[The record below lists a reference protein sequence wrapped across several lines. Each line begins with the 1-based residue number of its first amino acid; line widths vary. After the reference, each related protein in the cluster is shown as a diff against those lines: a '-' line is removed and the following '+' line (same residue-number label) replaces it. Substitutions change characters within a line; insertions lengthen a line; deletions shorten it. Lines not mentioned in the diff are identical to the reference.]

1 MNEVPLSYA
10 KHYSSKALI
19 ALLPRLLSKTGMDLM
34 AKIVQ
39 LYYVA
44 RSPDVPGWVK
54 ASVCAGLGY
63 LIVVPDAVPDITPL
77 VGFLDDIAVLS
88 TVFTTVAAHISPKV
102 KGQAD
107 AKLAEL
113 FPTTAINNSAN
124 DSAQTQANKTQGDET
139 QHKT

>member
-1 MNEVPLSYA
+1 MSEVPLSYA
-10 KHYSSKALI
+10 KHYSSKALV
-19 ALLPRLLSKTGMDLM
+19 ALLPRLLSKTGMDLV

-63 LIVVPDAVPDITPL
+63 LILVPDAVPDVTPL

-88 TVFTTVAAHISPKV
+88 SLFTTVAAHISPKV

-113 FPTTAINNSAN
+113 FPVTAAKNPAN
-124 DSAQTQANKTQGDET
+124 DNAQTQG
-139 QHKT
+139 HKT